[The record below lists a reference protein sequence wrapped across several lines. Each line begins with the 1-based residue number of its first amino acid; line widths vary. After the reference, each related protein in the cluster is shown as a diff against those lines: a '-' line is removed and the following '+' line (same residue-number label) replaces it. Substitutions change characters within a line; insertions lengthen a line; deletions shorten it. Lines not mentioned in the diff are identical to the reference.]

1 MRRVCLLAFLLG
13 TLPLSAFADSNFT
26 FQNKGGSLV
35 NTSSGLSLHKSKLLS
50 MSGLNGG
57 GLILPAAAGALKT
70 LAGLSFSTGAEIS
83 SVYDA
88 ATRITT
94 TIFAGGGFF
103 SINGFGQYGVPKG
116 IIFNGTFAGP
126 VTVETIART
135 RTSPSELL
143 LIGNVIGTIN
153 GVTFKGMTTELQIG
167 GGMINGTTSLISAV
181 PEPSTLAL
189 IGTGL
194 LAMSGVIRRKFI
206 HG

>member
-1 MRRVCLLAFLLG
+1 MKRVCFLAFLLS
-13 TLPLSAFADSNFT
+13 TLALTAFADSNFT
-26 FQNKGGSLV
+26 FQNKGGSLLD
-35 NTSSGLSLHKSKLLS
+35 TSSGLSLHKSKLLS
-50 MSGLNGG
+50 ISGLNGG
-57 GLILPAAAGALKT
+57 GLILPTATSALKT

-83 SVYDA
+83 SVYNA
-88 ATRITT
+88 ATRMTT

-103 SINGFGQYGVPKG
+103 TISGFGQYGVPKG

-143 LIGNVIGTIN
+143 LIGNVIGSLD
-153 GVTFKGMTTELQIG
+153 GVIYKGMTMELRTG

-181 PEPSTLAL
+181 PEPGTLAL

-194 LAMSGVIRRKFI
+194 AAMSGMIRRKFI
-206 HG
+206 QG